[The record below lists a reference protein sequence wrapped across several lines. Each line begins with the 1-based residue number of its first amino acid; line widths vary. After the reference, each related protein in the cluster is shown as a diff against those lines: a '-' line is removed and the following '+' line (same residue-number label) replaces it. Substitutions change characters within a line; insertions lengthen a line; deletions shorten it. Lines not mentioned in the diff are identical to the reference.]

1 MNEENRDEK
10 GIKEVEQEKTLQR
23 HHLAKKLDAVGWG
36 LFFIWVGIAFLA
48 DLGTGVGLLGVGV
61 ITLGGQ
67 VARKHY
73 NLNVEGFWVV
83 VGLLFVVGGVWN
95 LIQAKVALVP
105 LLLIAAGLAVLVSA
119 FWGKPRS
126 EDDSCGQ

>member
-1 MNEENRDEK
+1 MNNERQDEQSTKNVEEERAF
-10 GIKEVEQEKTLQR
+10 QR
-23 HHLAKKLDAVGWG
+23 RHLARKLDAVGCG

-48 DLGTGVGLLGVGV
+48 DLGMGVGLLGVGV

-67 VARKHY
+67 VARRRF
-73 NLNVEGFWVV
+73 NLNLEGFWVV

-95 LIQAKVALVP
+95 LIEAKVALVP
-105 LLLIAAGLAVLVSA
+105 LLLIVAGLAVLVSA

-126 EDDSCGQ
+126 EDDSCS